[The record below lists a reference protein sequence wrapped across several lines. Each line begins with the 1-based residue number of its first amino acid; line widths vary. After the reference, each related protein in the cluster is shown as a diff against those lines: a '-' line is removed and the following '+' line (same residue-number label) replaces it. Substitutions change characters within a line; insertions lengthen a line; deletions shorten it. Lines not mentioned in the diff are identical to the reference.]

1 MNIWVISNH
10 LLLQANLVTLML
22 INAFLNSSLV
32 YGMGMG
38 MYVWVIDNKGRI
50 NISHFQA
57 WTLKLFCATLLCP
70 LLL

>member
-1 MNIWVISNH
+1 MSIWVISNH

-57 WTLKLFCATLLCP
+57 
-70 LLL
+70 